1 MLNFE
6 INPAAWTGKTVVA
19 MLFAALL
26 FIVVP
31 AVLSVIQYRM
41 TQRQKKYALYLMGGV
56 FASAILFGIYS
67 LIVGLLLLVVY
78 WVAAT
83 RVKTQAE

>member
-41 TQRQKKYALYLMGGV
+41 TQRQKKYAMYLMGGV
-56 FASAILFGIYS
+56 FASAIFLGVYS
-67 LIVGLLLLVVY
+67 VLVGLVLLVVY
-78 WVAAT
+78 QVANT
-83 RVKTQAE
+83 RMRTQSE

>member
-19 MLFAALL
+19 MLF
-26 FIVVP
+26 VVP
-31 AVLSVIQYRM
+31 AVLSVIQYHM
-41 TQRQKKYALYLMGGV
+41 TQRQKKYALYLMVGV

-78 WVAAT
+78 WVATT
-83 RVKTQAE
+83 RMKTQAE

>member
-6 INPAAWTGKTVVA
+6 INPALWTGKTIVA
-19 MLFAALL
+19 ILFAAVV
-26 FIVVP
+26 FIGVP
-31 AVLSVIQYRM
+31 VALSVIQYRM

-78 WVAAT
+78 LVAAT
-83 RVKTQAE
+83 RMKTQEE

>member
-6 INPAAWTGKTVVA
+6 INPALWTGKTIVA
-19 MLFAALL
+19 ILFSVAL

-31 AVLSVIQYRM
+31 AVLSIIQYRI
-41 TQRQKKYALYLMGGV
+41 TQRQKKYAMYLMGGV

-67 LIVGLLLLVVY
+67 LIVGLLLLVMY

-83 RVKTQAE
+83 RMKTQSE

>member
-6 INPAAWTGKTVVA
+6 INPALWTGKTIVA
-19 MLFAALL
+19 ILFAAVL

-31 AVLSVIQYRM
+31 TVLAVIQYRM
-41 TQRQKKYALYLMGGV
+41 TQQQKKYALYLMVGV

-83 RVKTQAE
+83 RMKTQAE

>member
-6 INPAAWTGKTVVA
+6 INPALWTGKTIVA
-19 MLFAALL
+19 ILLAAVL

-31 AVLSVIQYRM
+31 AALSVIQYRI
-41 TQRQKKYALYLMGGV
+41 TQRQKKYAMYLMGGV

-67 LIVGLLLLVVY
+67 LIVGLLLLVMY

-83 RVKTQAE
+83 RMKTQSE

>member
-19 MLFAALL
+19 MFFAALL

-56 FASAILFGIYS
+56 FTSAILFGIYS

-83 RVKTQAE
+83 RMKTQAE

>member
-6 INPAAWTGKTVVA
+6 INPALWTGKTIVA
-19 MLFAALL
+19 ILFAAVL

-31 AVLSVIQYRM
+31 TVLAVIQYRM
-41 TQRQKKYALYLMGGV
+41 TQQQMKYALYLMVGV

-83 RVKTQAE
+83 RMKTQAE

>member
-26 FIVVP
+26 FIAVP

-41 TQRQKKYALYLMGGV
+41 TQQQKKYAMYLMGGV

-78 WVAAT
+78 WLTTA
-83 RVKTQAE
+83 RMNTQAE